1 MKNILLIIFFF
12 ILISFSSFGVEYD
25 FFKGQKTEIKDPL
38 KLRDPFKKP
47 VLRGSKKVLLSVPN
61 KVGDNSYSNIPSI
74 AGIPVENIF
83 VVGVMLGKN
92 RRAIVKSKGNKET
105 FIIKEG
111 MALGADKAMVK
122 AIMPGGVVLVE
133 KIKNV
138 YDQFEYLETL
148 LPITNE

>member
-1 MKNILLIIFFF
+1 M
-12 ILISFSSFGVEYD
+12 GAEYD
-25 FFKGQKTEIKDPL
+25 FFKGQKTDIKNPF

-47 VLRGSKKVLLSVPN
+47 ILRGSKKVLQTVPN
-61 KVGDNSYSNIPSI
+61 KIGENSYSNRPSL
-74 AGIPVENIF
+74 AGVALDNISI
-83 VVGVMLGKN
+83 VGVMLGKN
-92 RRAIVKSKGNKET
+92 RRAIAKTKGSKDT

-111 MALGADKAMVK
+111 MSLGLDNAVVR

-148 LPITNE
+148 LPISNQ